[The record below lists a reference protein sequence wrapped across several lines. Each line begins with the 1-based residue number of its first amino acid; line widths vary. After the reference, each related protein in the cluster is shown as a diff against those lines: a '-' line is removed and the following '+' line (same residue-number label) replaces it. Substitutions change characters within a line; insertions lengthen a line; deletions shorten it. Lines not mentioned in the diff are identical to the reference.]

1 MLSASLKMI
10 SGGWF
15 FLDVNARWRL
25 TQTSLHKHWH
35 VIALLHLPNLINMIQ
50 SDRRLKR
57 VVYDNDVGGQSSP
70 VQ

>member
-10 SGGWF
+10 RAVI

-35 VIALLHLPNLINMIQ
+35 VIALLHLQI
-50 SDRRLKR
+50 
-57 VVYDNDVGGQSSP
+57 
-70 VQ
+70 